1 MLHNLR
7 PKVLGLQI
15 PGIFHSAGATLIHR
29 GDSWRFMVEAEH
41 KAVCCLSPPQAFF
54 PQRRR
59 KRYVQR
65 SDISTNDP
73 DIVW

>member
-15 PGIFHSAGATLIHR
+15 PGIFPSAGATLIHR
-29 GDSWRFMVEAEH
+29 ADSWRFMVEAEH

-54 PQRRR
+54 SAQ
-59 KRYVQR
+59 KKEV
-65 SDISTNDP
+65 
-73 DIVW
+73 